1 MRLLIVEDSPLIR
14 KVTRLA
20 FPSKE
25 HQLVEADD
33 GEMALAL
40 LDATREPFD
49 AILLD
54 LNMPRMNG
62 CQFMRALRGR
72 TLHHDTPVVLATSE
86 RETSPLL
93 LDAYTLNPAAVVKK
107 PWHPQV
113 LGELVRR
120 IVDDRRDKE
129 HSIGR

>member
-1 MRLLIVEDSPLIR
+1 MRLLIVEDSALIR

-20 FPSKE
+20 FPARD
-25 HQLVEADD
+25 HQLVEAED
-33 GEMALAL
+33 GQRALAL
-40 LDATREPFD
+40 LDAAAEPFD

-62 CQFMRALRGR
+62 CEFMRALRER
-72 TLHHDTPVVLATSE
+72 PHHRDTPVVLATSE

-113 LGELVRR
+113 LAELVRR
-120 IVDDRRDKE
+120 IVDDRRGHGTPD
-129 HSIGR
+129 RR

>member
-1 MRLLIVEDSPLIR
+1 MRLLIVEDSALIR

-20 FPSKE
+20 FPARE
-25 HQLVEADD
+25 HQLVEAED
-33 GEMALAL
+33 GQMALAL
-40 LDATREPFD
+40 LDAASEPFD

-62 CQFMRALRGR
+62 CQFMRALQERAR
-72 TLHHDTPVVLATSE
+72 HRDTPVVLATSE

-107 PWHPQV
+107 PWHPQT
-113 LGELVRR
+113 LAHLVRR
-120 IVDDRRDKE
+120 IVDDRRGPGTHDQ
-129 HSIGR
+129 R